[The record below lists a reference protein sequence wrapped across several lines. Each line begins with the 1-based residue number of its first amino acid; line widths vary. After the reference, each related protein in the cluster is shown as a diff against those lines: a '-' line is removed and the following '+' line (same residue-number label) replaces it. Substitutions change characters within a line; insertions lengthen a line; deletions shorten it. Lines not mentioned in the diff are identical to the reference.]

1 VNLPAH
7 LGIGY
12 IARARGLKGQL
23 VVRTF
28 DPASEA
34 LEQVDRVLL
43 QLRDG
48 STREVKIVQRQPA
61 AGERVLTFAGIAD
74 RSSAEAL
81 VGARVSV
88 FRDDLPRPAE
98 GEYFQGDLI
107 GLEAV
112 DEAGASLGKVEEIWN
127 TGPVP
132 NLVVRGADRP
142 ELLVPFAD
150 DFVISVDLRS
160 GKVVLRP
167 PELNE

>member
-1 VNLPAH
+1 

-12 IARARGLKGQL
+12 VARARGLKGQL

-28 DPASEA
+28 DPASKA
-34 LEQVDRVLL
+34 LEQVHRVLL
-43 QLRDG
+43 GLRDG
-48 STREVKIVQRQPA
+48 STRELAIARRQVG
-61 AGERVLTFAGIAD
+61 AGDWVLTLTGIAD
-74 RSSAEAL
+74 RNSAEGL
-81 VGARVSV
+81 VGAQVRV
-88 FRDDLPRPAE
+88 FRDDLPRPGE

-112 DEAGASLGKVEEIWN
+112 DEAGVGLGKVEEIWN

-132 NLVVRGADRP
+132 NLVIRGPDRD

-150 DFVISVDLRS
+150 DFVVSVDLRA

-167 PELNE
+167 PELIE

>member
-1 VNLPAH
+1 MKRPAH
-7 LGIGY
+7 FGIGY

-34 LEQVDRVLL
+34 LEQVHRVLL
-43 QLRDG
+43 HPRDG
-48 STREVKIVQRQPA
+48 STREVEIAQRQVG
-61 AGERVLTFAGIAD
+61 AGQCVLTLAGIVD
-74 RSSAEAL
+74 RNSAEKL

-88 FRDDLPRPAE
+88 FRDDLPRPGE

-107 GLEAV
+107 GFEAV
-112 DEAGASLGKVEEIWN
+112 DEAGVSLGKVEEIWN

-132 NLVVRGADRP
+132 NLVIRGSDRP

-150 DFVISVDLRS
+150 DFVVTVDLRA

-167 PELNE
+167 PELLE

>member
-1 VNLPAH
+1 MKLPEQ

-34 LEQVDRVLL
+34 LEQVHRVLL
-43 QLRDG
+43 RLRDG
-48 STREVKIVQRQPA
+48 STRELQ
-61 AGERVLTFAGIAD
+61 IAD
-74 RSSAEAL
+74 RQVGGGDWLVTLSGVADRNSAEQL
-81 VGARVSV
+81 VGAQISV
-88 FRDDLPRPAE
+88 FREDLPHPGE

-112 DEAGASLGKVEEIWN
+112 DEAGVRLGRVEEIWN

-132 NLVVRGADRP
+132 NLVIRGPERP

-150 DFVISVDLRS
+150 DFVISVDLGA

-167 PELNE
+167 PQLIE

>member
-1 VNLPAH
+1 VKLPEH

-12 IARARGLKGQL
+12 VARARGLKGQL

-34 LEQVDRVLL
+34 LEHVDRVLL
-43 QLRDG
+43 RLRDG
-48 STREVKIVQRQPA
+48 STRQLAIAGRQVG
-61 AGERVLTFAGIAD
+61 AGAWVLTLTGVAD
-74 RSSAEAL
+74 RNSAEEL
-81 VGARVSV
+81 VGAQVSV
-88 FRDDLPRPAE
+88 FRDDLPRPGE

-112 DEAGASLGKVEEIWN
+112 DEAGVGLGKVEEIWN

-132 NLVVRGADRP
+132 NLVIRGPERA

-150 DFVISVDLRS
+150 DFVISVDLRA
-160 GKVVLRP
+160 GRVVLRP
-167 PELNE
+167 PELIE